1 MRDPRE
7 SRAAPDHA
15 VVRRRHHSG
24 ASDYQR
30 VEQLGHLLDA
40 LSIER
45 KGVIEMKRSR
55 LNAIAYVSLILALFA
70 CGCEPL
76 SRAKGGAVE
85 PGAEL
90 KDLKNLEELRKL
102 FNQDKGAPRLILLL
116 SPT

>member
-1 MRDPRE
+1 M
-7 SRAAPDHA
+7 
-15 VVRRRHHSG
+15 
-24 ASDYQR
+24 
-30 VEQLGHLLDA
+30 GHLLDA
-40 LSIER
+40 MSVER
-45 KGVIEMKRSR
+45 KGVISMKRSR
-55 LNAIAYVSLILALFA
+55 LNAILYFSLILVLLA

-90 KDLKNLEELRKL
+90 KDSKNLEELQKL